1 MTCRHTL
8 QCLSCAYAA
17 YRDRRC
23 ELPVKKGGTAEV
35 FVLVCVRQGLFLCEG
50 AFGGKKMN
58 EKNALALCRKE
69 EMKNGNL

>member
-1 MTCRHTL
+1 
-8 QCLSCAYAA
+8 
-17 YRDRRC
+17 
-23 ELPVKKGGTAEV
+23 VKKGGTAEV